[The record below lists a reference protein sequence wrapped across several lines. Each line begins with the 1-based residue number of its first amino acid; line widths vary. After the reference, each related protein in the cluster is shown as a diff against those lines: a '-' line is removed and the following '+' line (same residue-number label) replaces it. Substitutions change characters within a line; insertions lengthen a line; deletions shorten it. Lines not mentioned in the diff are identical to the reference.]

1 MSIVMKHVATEIV
14 DNQGS
19 SWVTQPK
26 NAQKEQGHIEVP
38 THSNIAEF
46 SHQTHEANQHK
57 TSAATKKR
65 KQLIAD
71 SLLLKQDW
79 LDAPHWRRIAK
90 ESRFRLADYY
100 QPLSTKGI
108 RRTLAKLGLTSE
120 DFRDFYGE
128 VTYDRF
134 VEMNPTMPLWAF
146 QGCVLEVIE
155 AFCIDVSRPVNSR

>member
-1 MSIVMKHVATEIV
+1 MTVVMEHVASKTDDE
-14 DNQGS
+14 QGS
-19 SWVTQPK
+19 SWGTQLK
-26 NAQKEQGHIEVP
+26 NAQMEQGHTEVP
-38 THSNIAEF
+38 THPNIAEF
-46 SHQTHEANQHK
+46 PHQTHEANCHK

-155 AFCIDVSRPVNSR
+155 AFCIDVSRPINSR

>member
-1 MSIVMKHVATEIV
+1 MTVVMEHVATETD

-19 SWVTQPK
+19 SWGTQPK
-26 NAQKEQGHIEVP
+26 NAQKEQGHTKVP
-38 THSNIAEF
+38 THQNIAEF
-46 SHQTHEANQHK
+46 TRQTHEANRHK

-108 RRTLAKLGLTSE
+108 RRTLDRLGLTSE
-120 DFRDFYGE
+120 DFQDFYGE
-128 VTYDRF
+128 ITYAKF
-134 VEMNPTMPLWAF
+134 VEMNPTTPLWAF
-146 QGCVLEVIE
+146 QGWTLEAKA
-155 AFCIDVSRPVNSR
+155 AFLTT